1 VKGVVK
7 MKIANPEIIK
17 KGEQELVKAIASNV
31 DWGVIKEIFRKDH
44 NLELD
49 DAVKYKAAEINIHDN
64 RIAFSLDFEV
74 KVNLS
79 IKLDREGNYISV
91 ASSGVVHKSPEEE
104 EEALVKG
111 GLPEGDFWER
121 MDVDS
126 EEEEASVGNSEG
138 PVETEELSSNGYE
151 GALKEIGSIDTH

>member
-1 VKGVVK
+1 

-17 KGEQELVKAIASNV
+17 KGEQELVKAIAPNV

-64 RIAFSLDFEV
+64 RIAFSLDFEA

-79 IKLDREGNYISV
+79 IKFDREGNYISV
-91 ASSGVVHKSPEEE
+91 ASSGVVHKSPGEK
-104 EEALVKG
+104 EEALGKG
-111 GLPEGDFWER
+111 ALPEGDFRER

-126 EEEEASVGNSEG
+126 EEKEQEASVGNSAG

-151 GALKEIGSIDTH
+151 DALKEIGSIDTH